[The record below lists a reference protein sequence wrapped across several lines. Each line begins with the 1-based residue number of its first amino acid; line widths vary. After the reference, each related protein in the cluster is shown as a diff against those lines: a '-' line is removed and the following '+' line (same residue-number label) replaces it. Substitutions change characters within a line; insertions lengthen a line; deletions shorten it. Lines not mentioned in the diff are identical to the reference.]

1 MPQFNQLQIY
11 QGNVIWERGQVLAAS
26 EAEAAIDSITEKA
39 ATKRSPFLAISI
51 SIIGSKPGSIFSA
64 NDLNCSAKG
73 LDWAQSWAGRTHA
86 QKKKEREIVP

>member
-51 SIIGSKPGSIFSA
+51 SIIGSKPGSIFFCKWFELFRKRA
-64 NDLNCSAKG
+64 G
-73 LDWAQSWAGRTHA
+73 LSTKLSW
-86 QKKKEREIVP
+86 

>member
-39 ATKRSPFLAISI
+39 ATKREAHF
-51 SIIGSKPGSIFSA
+51 
-64 NDLNCSAKG
+64 
-73 LDWAQSWAGRTHA
+73 
-86 QKKKEREIVP
+86 